1 MLELFLKEIETKN
14 GNSVRI
20 ISLNN
25 NRITDSGFALL
36 TSVIPRFPNLRILYL
51 SKYLL
56 MLIVYRK
63 QPSDII
69 WLGLNSWGEV
79 SMPIVIASR
88 RKTKELKYM
97 YLCVC
102 F

>member
-36 TSVIPRFPNLRILYL
+36 TSVIPRLPNLRILYL
-51 SKYLL
+51 SKLHCA
-56 MLIVYRK
+56 YRILENNL
-63 QPSDII
+63 Q
-69 WLGLNSWGEV
+69 
-79 SMPIVIASR
+79 
-88 RKTKELKYM
+88 T
-97 YLCVC
+97 
-102 F
+102 